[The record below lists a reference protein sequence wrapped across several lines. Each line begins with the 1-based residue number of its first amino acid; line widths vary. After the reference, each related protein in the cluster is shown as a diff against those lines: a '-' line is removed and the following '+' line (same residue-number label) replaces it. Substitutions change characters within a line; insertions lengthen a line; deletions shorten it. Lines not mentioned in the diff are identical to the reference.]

1 LEQFIGKKWSEKK
14 SMSQKT
20 LTPLGLHLSK
30 IPVDVRLGKMLILG
44 ALFKCLN
51 KVITIAASLS
61 TKSPFAQQ
69 MDRLQNSTVRDKS
82 LIHESSDFLTLCN
95 FFEAFQLA
103 AKTSERDSRTFCDKQ
118 LLNHSVMLEISAM
131 RQHFVDLL
139 ESIGFVTKP
148 SGNLQ
153 TSHHETFIDLHNSAF
168 SKNSK
173 LDNVVTSIVCAGFY
187 PHVAFVQKESPD
199 APIALYHKKQR
210 LHFHSSSV
218 NYNKKTLPSSWIV
231 FHEKFATGRVSVSNT
246 STTTPFSLLLFGGK
260 ILVKHSERG
269 VIIDDWIELSC
280 AAKTSVMFRE
290 LRNEIDFV
298 LKDMIERV
306 KISDIGE
313 SLIDGIVDLLAIE

>member
-1 LEQFIGKKWSEKK
+1 
-14 SMSQKT
+14 

-44 ALFKCLN
+44 ALFKCLD
-51 KVITIAASLS
+51 KILTIAASLS

-69 MDRLQNSTVRDKS
+69 IDRLQNTTARDKL

-95 FFEAFQLA
+95 FFEAFQHA
-103 AKTSERDSRTFCDKQ
+103 ARSSDRDGRTFCDKQ

-131 RQHFVDLL
+131 RQHFADLL
-139 ESIGFVTKP
+139 GSIGFVTRP
-148 SGNLQ
+148 HGNLH
-153 TSHHETFIDLHNSAF
+153 TSQHETFVDLKDSPY
-168 SKNSK
+168 SKSSK

-187 PHVAFVQKESPD
+187 PNVARATKESQD

-210 LHFHSSSV
+210 LHFHSTSV
-218 NYNKKTLPSSWIV
+218 NYNKKNLPSSWIV

-246 STTTPFSLLLFGGK
+246 GMVKPFSLLLFGGK
-260 ILVKHSERG
+260 IIVKHSERG

-306 KISDIGE
+306 KMSDVGE